1 MSAFSSVDDF
11 LLRLNG
17 VKQAGRNEWKAHCP
31 CGQNHKNGDKTQ
43 SLFVSF
49 DNTTQKI
56 LVCCQTG
63 CTANEICSAMGCS
76 LADLNLS
83 TSNKGYSKGYSI
95 ESYTKWIE
103 KRGKTIKPVI
113 YSYNY
118 GNYQDGLYKVR
129 YFDTEAQKKTFIWYS
144 PDSSKTSGWTATRG
158 NCPHRLFIAGEPS
171 DDNYFIAEGEKDCL
185 TLHKLTS
192 VTAACSEN
200 GATKA
205 DKPGKKWFAEYNE
218 QLKGKTVYLLWD
230 NDKDGKKFRE
240 IERDQILKVARRL
253 YEIDLSKIWP
263 DIPEGADIT
272 DFVSAMGADEARL
285 RLLDLME
292 HTQET
297 KNPPQTEST
306 EGMEKPLQ
314 KKPVPESV
322 PVGTKAETEKP
333 LQKETIPATS
343 TEETASAAPQPV
355 IPSWIV
361 NGGINETAFAE
372 YLIQKTGWKK
382 TGNIIR
388 TTDNQ
393 IVTCDSARKVIASE
407 IAPYFPTDTQRRI
420 TTLLKI
426 VRLYLPD
433 AKPADEFEI
442 KSAWE
447 LSQEHLEPP
456 AFTVNSLLPVGLTVF
471 AAAPKTGKSWLCLAL
486 ADAIATGEK
495 FLGFDVQRG
504 SCLYAALEDSK
515 FRVVDRLKKIG
526 SDMPK
531 SLQIVNSGAKRLD
544 DGLLLQ
550 LESWIDRTPDSKLI
564 VIDTLA
570 RVRPSSASG
579 LDAYQQDTLT
589 IAPLQ
594 ALALNRGVSIL
605 IVTHYSKS
613 KQFAADADPFDRIT
627 GSNGLFG
634 VADAAWLIYGKRG
647 NDELTFRTTGRDAL
661 DNEFKIAFDKESCK
675 WSLLGTSEAL
685 EEQRKLDGYKANP
698 IAQTIKAVVKENGRW
713 QVTASEL
720 AVEVAKRTQ
729 TFAGDAREI
738 GVKLAEI
745 TDYLLKDGIMWT
757 KAPGGKRGRGYCFEP
772 TTSKFI

>member
-17 VKQAGRNEWKAHCP
+17 VKQAGRNEWKANCP
-31 CGQNHKNGDKTQ
+31 CGQNHKHGDKTQ

-49 DNTTQKI
+49 DSTTQKI
-56 LVCCQTG
+56 LVKCQTG
-63 CTANEICSAMGCS
+63 CRADEICSAMGCS

-83 TSNKGYSKGYSI
+83 AAGGGYSLNSFLSWYADQNGLKN
-95 ESYTKWIE
+95 
-103 KRGKTIKPVI
+103 PVA
-113 YSYNY
+113 YSYCY
-118 GNYQDGLYKVR
+118 GQFADGLHKVR
-129 YFDTEAQKKTFIWYS
+129 FVDSEGKKTFRWIHT
-144 PDSSKTSGWTATRG
+144 DSTTRSGFKMNRAD
-158 NCPHRLFIAGEPS
+158 CPHRLFIAGEPS
-171 DDNYFIAEGEKDCL
+171 DDSYFIAEGEKDCL
-185 TLHKLTS
+185 TLHRLTG
-192 VTAACSEN
+192 VTAACADS
-200 GATKA
+200 GAAKEQ
-205 DKPGKKWFAEYNE
+205 GNKWRAEYSE

-230 NDKDGKKFRE
+230 NDETGKAFAAL
-240 IERDQILKVARRL
+240 ERDQILKVARRL

-263 DIPEGADIT
+263 DMPEKADIT

-292 HTQET
+292 NTEET
-297 KNPPQTEST
+297 KTTPQTEST

-322 PVGTKAETEKP
+322 PVVTKAETEKP

-343 TEETASAAPQPV
+343 TEGTASAAPQPV

-407 IAPYFPTDTQRRI
+407 IAPFFPTDTQRRI

-426 VRLYLPD
+426 IRLYLPD
-433 AKPADEFEI
+433 AKAADAFEI

-495 FLGFDVQRG
+495 FMGFDVQRG

-526 SDMPK
+526 SSMPK

-550 LESWIDRTPDSKLI
+550 LESWIDKTPDAKLI

-647 NDELTFRTTGRDAL
+647 SDELTFRTTGRDAL

-685 EEQRKLDGYKANP
+685 EEQRKLDGYKVNP

-713 QVTASEL
+713 QVTASDL

-729 TFAGDAREI
+729 QFPGGAREI

-745 TDYLLKDGIMWT
+745 TELLLKDGIVWT
-757 KAPGGKRGRGYCFEP
+757 KSPGGRKGRGYCFDL
-772 TTSKFI
+772 TGNRFI

>member
-1 MSAFSSVDDF
+1 MSVFSSVDDF
-11 LLRLNG
+11 LSRLNG
-17 VKQAGRNEWKAHCP
+17 VKKSGSNQWKANCP
-31 CGQNHKNGDKTQ
+31 CGQNHKHNDKTQ
-43 SLFVSF
+43 SFFVSF
-49 DNTTQKI
+49 DSTTQKI
-56 LVCCQTG
+56 LCFCQNG
-63 CTANEICSAMGCS
+63 CRPDEICSAMGCS

-83 TSNKGYSKGYSI
+83 AAGGGYPLDNYLSWYAGQNGLQNPI
-95 ESYTKWIE
+95 A
-103 KRGKTIKPVI
+103 
-113 YSYNY
+113 YSYCY
-118 GNYQDGLYKVR
+118 GRFADGLHKVR
-129 YFDTEAQKKTFIWYS
+129 FIDGEGKKTFRWIHT
-144 PDSSKTSGWTATRG
+144 DTTTKSGYKMNRG
-158 NCPHRLFIAGEPS
+158 DCPHRLFIAGDPS
-171 DDNYFIAEGEKDCL
+171 ADEYFIAEGEKDCL
-185 TLHKLTS
+185 TLHRLTGK
-192 VTAACSEN
+192 TAACSEN
-200 GATKA
+200 GATHA
-205 DKPGKKWFAEYNE
+205 DRPGKKWCVEYNS
-218 QLKGKTVYLLWD
+218 QLAGKTVYLLWD
-230 NDKDGKKFRE
+230 NDRDGTTFRD
-240 IERDQILKVARRL
+240 IEREQILKVAKRL
-253 YEIDLSKIWP
+253 IEIDLSKIWP
-263 DIPEGADIT
+263 DIPEKADIT
-272 DFVSAMGADEARL
+272 DFVSAMGDSVAL
-285 RLLDLME
+285 PRLLELMA
-292 HTQET
+292 
-297 KNPPQTEST
+297 ST
-306 EGMEKPLQ
+306 
-314 KKPVPESV
+314 
-322 PVGTKAETEKP
+322 AETEKP
-333 LQKETIPATS
+333 LQKNSVPDSVPVADKPEKEKPLQNESVPVT
-343 TEETASAAPQPV
+343 SAAPI
-355 IPSWIV
+355 IPSWIL
-361 NGGINETAFAE
+361 NGAINETAFAE
-372 YLIQKTGWKK
+372 YLIEKTGWKK

-388 TTDNQ
+388 AADNQ
-393 IVTCDSARKVIASE
+393 IVTYDAARRVIASE

-720 AVEVAKRTQ
+720 ALEVAKRTQ

-745 TDYLLKDGIMWT
+745 TDLLLKDGIMWS
-757 KAPGGKRGRGYCFEP
+757 KSPGGRKGRGYCFEP